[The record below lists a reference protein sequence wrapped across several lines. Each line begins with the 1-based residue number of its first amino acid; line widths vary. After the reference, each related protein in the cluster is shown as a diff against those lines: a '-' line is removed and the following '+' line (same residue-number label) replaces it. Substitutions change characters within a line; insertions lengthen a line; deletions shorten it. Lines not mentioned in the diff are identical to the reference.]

1 MARTAKVYRK
11 TKETEISLDLKLE
24 GTGKG
29 DLATSIP
36 LLDHMLDLFAR
47 HGLFDL
53 RVKSRG
59 DTSVDY
65 HHLVED
71 IGICLGQ
78 AFKEALEEKKG
89 INRYGFALVPMDESL
104 CSVSIDISG
113 RPYLVFNADF
123 GSRKIKDFDPV
134 LFLEFFKAFADHS
147 GITLHINLHYGKNNH
162 HKIEAIFKAFSR
174 ALDQAVSLNRKVRGI
189 PSTKGS
195 L

>member
-11 TKETEISLDLKLE
+11 TTETEISLDLKLE

-29 DLATSIP
+29 NLATSIP
-36 LLDHMLDLFAR
+36 LLDHMLTLFAR
-47 HGLFDL
+47 HGFFDL
-53 RVKSRG
+53 GVKSRG
-59 DTSVDY
+59 DTAVDY

-78 AFKEALEEKKG
+78 ALKEALGEKKG
-89 INRYGFALVPMDESL
+89 VNRYGFAFVPMDESL

-134 LFLEFFKAFADHS
+134 LFLDFFKSFTDHS

-162 HKIEAIFKAFSR
+162 HKIEAIFKAFAR
-174 ALDQAVSLNRKVRGI
+174 ALAQAVSLNRKVRGV
-189 PSTKGS
+189 PSTKGT